1 VNRAGALTYLDS
13 SALVKLVL
21 EERETTALL
30 SFLGDRPTH
39 VSSVLAYVE
48 VSRAARRES
57 ETAAERAAD
66 VLELVNLIEL
76 DRTILDG
83 ARVVEPDRLR
93 TLDAIHL
100 ATALSLGESLDA
112 FVTYD
117 LRQSEAAARVGLEVV
132 APE

>member
-1 VNRAGALTYLDS
+1 MSRAGELTYLDS

-21 EERETTALL
+21 EERETTSLL
-30 SFLGDRPTH
+30 TFLAGRHTH

-48 VSRAARRES
+48 VSRAARRATES
-57 ETAAERAAD
+57 AAERTSD

-76 DRTILDG
+76 DRAILDG
-83 ARVVEPDRLR
+83 ACAVEPEGVR

-100 ATALSLGESLDA
+100 ATALSLGETLDA

-117 LRQSEAAARVGLEVV
+117 LRQAGAAAGVGLDVV
-132 APE
+132 TPD

>member
-1 VNRAGALTYLDS
+1 VSRTGELTYLDS

-30 SFLGDRPTH
+30 SFLVGRQTH

-48 VSRAARRES
+48 VSRAARRAAES
-57 ETAAERAAD
+57 AAERASD
-66 VLELVNLIEL
+66 VLDVVNLIEL
-76 DRTILDG
+76 DRAILDG
-83 ARVVEPDRLR
+83 ASAVEPDGVR

-100 ATALSLGESLDA
+100 ATALSLGESLDV

-117 LRQSEAAARVGLEVV
+117 LRQTEAAARAGLEAV
-132 APE
+132 APD